1 MKTIAIVTDNN
12 LLFRM
17 HKIRLEREGF
27 QVTQYECGKI
37 HTTDSGK
44 MPDADS
50 ILVDTAMTSIVNIN
64 DCITKL
70 HQIQDHD
77 QKQVVLLIDSIN
89 KTHNEAICRSFA
101 CFPRDFSKFDELLNI
116 LKQNAEAKH
125 ETKQESEPINTEPTI
140 AESET
145 KTVQPKT
152 EEAIA
157 VHADGTHILL
167 ADDSKAIR
175 KFVSKI
181 LKDKGFKVSVFENG
195 QQLLDYLKTGTKGD
209 IIILDNQMP
218 VKDGITTLQ
227 EIKGNTKLKEIPVLF
242 LSAVTDKDQ
251 VVKALE
257 FGADDYMGKPF
268 HNNEFFARLN
278 VHLKIDSM
286 KKELMEKNTKIT
298 EQKDQI
304 SEKLE
309 EIQRQAEKLIEYNQ
323 LIKSKNEHITASI
336 NYAKRIQEAVLPPQ
350 EIFSDEFR
358 EHFILYIPRDI
369 VSGDFY
375 WAKAFNDKIFIAV
388 ADCTGHGVPGA
399 FMSML
404 GMTLLNEIINNSD
417 IKTITAN
424 IILEE
429 LRKNIIIAL
438 RQTGKEREA
447 KDGMDISLCIIDKT
461 QKRLQYSGAYNPVY
475 LIRGNVKNPYRSL
488 HKNSFRIKV
497 ETGNDAALYQIKGD
511 KMPIGI
517 YFKKTKQ
524 FTVREIDLMHDD
536 VIYFFTDGYVD
547 QFGVKDEKFMSHR
560 FKKLL
565 LQIYDKPLAE
575 QYKVIYDTHH
585 KWKNESEQIDDILVL
600 AIKY

>member
-17 HKIRLEREGF
+17 HKLRLERDGF
-27 QVTQYECGKI
+27 KVMQYECGKI
-37 HTTDSGK
+37 HPADSGK
-44 MPDADS
+44 IPEADS
-50 ILVDTAMTSIVNIN
+50 LIVDTGMTSILDIN

-70 HQIQDHD
+70 HQIQTRDKI
-77 QKQVVLLIDSIN
+77 QIVLLIDAMSETLHKEIRN
-89 KTHNEAICRSFA
+89 KFP
-101 CFPRDFSKFDELLNI
+101 CFLRDFSEFNELLKV
-116 LKQNAEAKH
+116 LKKSQKTKLRNEQKAEL
-125 ETKQESEPINTEPTI
+125 TKTEIVTPTSTTGQANTEKAISTI
-140 AESET
+140 ES
-145 KTVQPKT
+145 
-152 EEAIA
+152 
-157 VHADGTHILL
+157 DSHILL
-167 ADDSKAIR
+167 ADDSRAIR

-181 LKDKGFKVSVFENG
+181 LKDKGFRVSVFENG
-195 QQLLDYLKTGTKGD
+195 QQLLDYLKTEAKGD

-218 VKDGITTLQ
+218 VKDGISTLQ
-227 EIKGNTKLKEIPVLF
+227 EIKNNTRLKEIPVLF
-242 LSAVTDKDQ
+242 LSAITDKDQ

-257 FGADDYMGKPF
+257 LGADDYMGKPF

-286 KKELMEKNTKIT
+286 KKELIEKNAKIT

-323 LIKSKNEHITASI
+323 LIKKKNEHITASI

-350 EIFSDEFR
+350 EIFSDKFR
-358 EHFILYIPRDI
+358 EHFVLYMPRDI

-375 WAKAFNDKIFIAV
+375 WAKAFDNKIFIAV

-424 IILEE
+424 FILEE

-447 KDGMDISLCIIDKT
+447 KDGMDISLCIIDKA
-461 QKRLQYSGAYNPVY
+461 QNRLQYSGAYNPVY
-475 LIRGNVKNPYRSL
+475 LARGDVNNPYKHL
-488 HKNSFRIKV
+488 HKDSFRIKI
-497 ETGNDAALYQIKGD
+497 ETGNSAALYQIKGD

-517 YFKKTKQ
+517 YFKKPKQ
-524 FTVREIDLMHDD
+524 FTIREIDLMHND
-536 VIYFFTDGYVD
+536 VIYLFTDGFVD
-547 QFGVKDEKFMSHR
+547 QFGANDEKFMSHR

-565 LQIYDKPLAE
+565 LQIYNKPLSE
-575 QYKVIYDTHH
+575 QYKIINDTHH
-585 KWKNESEQIDDILVL
+585 KWKNENEQIDDILVL
-600 AIKY
+600 ALKY